1 MRSKKR
7 VIFFSGPPLSG
18 KDTQARLL
26 AKKIKG
32 KFLISHV
39 VIDNFFKKEKVK
51 YIKIGKRNFD
61 IQKEFTK
68 RFKGGF
74 YSPELV
80 GYIISKKIKEL
91 IDKFD
96 LVFSGSPRLI
106 TEAKIEI
113 KTLKEL
119 FVEFKVIS
127 LKIPQKEIFKRALKR
142 RREKEDEFSVVQERI
157 KNYRKYVIPT
167 LNFLKKR
174 GYLIEINGNQPVKKV
189 YEDILKKLYSFL
201 KN

>member
-1 MRSKKR
+1 MKFKKR

-32 KFLISHV
+32 KFLVSHR
-39 VIDNFFKKEKVK
+39 VIDSFFKKQKSK
-51 YIKIGKRNFD
+51 YLKIDGRNFD
-61 IQKEFTK
+61 VQKEFLK

-74 YSPELV
+74 YSPEIV
-80 GYIISKKIKEL
+80 GYVISKKIEEL

-96 LVFSGSPRLI
+96 LVFSGSPRLLK
-106 TEAKIEI
+106 EAKIEI
-113 KTLKEL
+113 KTLKDL
-119 FVEFKVIS
+119 SVKFKVIS
-127 LKIPQKEIFKRALKR
+127 LKIPEKEIFKRALKR
-142 RREKEDEFSVVQERI
+142 KREKEDELKIVKERI
-157 KNYRKYVIPT
+157 ENYKKYVIPT

-174 GYLIEINGNQPVKKV
+174 NYLIEINGNQPVKKIHQ
-189 YEDILKKLYSFL
+189 EILKKLSLFL